1 MTAAAPDPELK
12 LLSSI
17 SGRQRWFVPALKDRP
32 RLAAAV
38 EEAIVREAPGVAV
51 RANPI
56 TGRVLLEWRQPEAPG
71 STRELVVR
79 ALRVKPL
86 TETAFIARRGEVECG
101 QPRVARSACVTSASV
116 SSPGS

>member
-79 ALRVKPL
+79 AALVKPCRGQM
-86 TETAFIARRGEVECG
+86 RRR
-101 QPRVARSACVTSASV
+101 QSV
-116 SSPGS
+116 LADKWDELIYSN